1 MICIRTAVLATTLI
15 PIGAALAAL
24 AAPRAL
30 AEPPSAASAAA
41 PAAAPARPASTP
53 TPPTATGVVLP
64 DRAARSEQRR
74 ALCESDPRVVL
85 GQVTLDVC
93 LGAELFFRE
102 TFDGNG
108 RTCGSCHPAQNNYT
122 LDPDFIAGLP
132 DNDPLF
138 IAEQDAELSQLELP
152 ELLHDSALIL
162 VNADGLDDPTHK
174 FVMRSVSHMLGL
186 NTSTTPP
193 RLEEG
198 STRHAT
204 DGTLLPPLGR
214 LGWGGD
220 GAPGNGELRDFAD
233 GAIVQ
238 HMTRSLDRVE
248 GVDFDL
254 PTDEER
260 DEIAAFSGT
269 IGRMNEVEMSAV
281 SLSDRAAER
290 GRNAFLT
297 GNGQECAIRCHV
309 NAGANSLT
317 RDANGD
323 PIGGLE
329 NSSFDIGTALVRLP
343 RVDELDIPLDG
354 GFGLGPHL
362 DLDGDG
368 ELDSFGNGGMN
379 VAPLIEAA
387 DTAPMFHSNAFAT
400 LEDAIGFY
408 ASEDFAHSFVASTID
423 FTNRGFGEAMP
434 LTPRDISDIGR
445 FLRVVNG
452 SLNCQMAAYR
462 LRAAAEIT
470 EARGDHERHV
480 PLGLVALAAAEIDD
494 ALDVLGAVRRLNPR
508 AQSLLRDA
516 RQALGRARQ
525 CDSRQRLRHLRA
537 AIERVEEA
545 DRSLGCGLEMQ
556 LGQGTLMF

>member
-1 MICIRTAVLATTLI
+1 MHCCRGPIISAVMVQ
-15 PIGAALAAL
+15 IGAALAFIASPLAL
-24 AAPRAL
+24 AA
-30 AEPPSAASAAA
+30 EPVVGVAAPPGAGDGEPSAD
-41 PAAAPARPASTP
+41 RER
-53 TPPTATGVVLP
+53 
-64 DRAARSEQRR
+64 RAAERL
-74 ALCESDPRVVL
+74 ATCTSDPRVVL
-85 GQVTLDVC
+85 GQVSLDVC

-122 LDPDFIAGLP
+122 LDPAFIAGLAET
-132 DNDPLF
+132 DPLF
-138 IAEQDAELSQLELP
+138 IAEQDAELAELELS

-162 VNADGLDDPTHK
+162 VNADGLSDPTHN
-174 FVMRSVSHMLGL
+174 FVMRSVSHMLAL
-186 NTSTTPP
+186 ATSTTPP
-193 RLEEG
+193 RLAEG

-204 DGTLLPPLGR
+204 DGTLLPPLER

-220 GAPGNGELRDFAD
+220 GAPGDGELRDFAD

-238 HMTRSLDRVE
+238 HMTRSLERVE
-248 GVDFDL
+248 GVDFSL
-254 PTDEER
+254 PTDDER
-260 DEIAAFSGT
+260 EAIAAFSRT
-269 IGRMNEVEMSAV
+269 IGRMNEVEMSEV
-281 SLSDRAAER
+281 SLFDRGAER
-290 GRNAFLT
+290 GRKAFLT

-309 NAGANSLT
+309 NAGANSFT
-317 RDANGD
+317 RDINGD

-343 RVDELDIPLDG
+343 RVDELAIPLDG

-387 DTAPMFHSNAFAT
+387 DTAPLFHSNAFAT

-423 FTNRGFGEAMP
+423 FTNRGIGEAMP
-434 LTPRDISDIGR
+434 LTPQDISDIGR

-452 SLNCQMAAYR
+452 SLNCQMAAFR
-462 LRAAAEIT
+462 LRAATAIALTPGDHDEEIVIGLASLAEAEI
-470 EARGDHERHV
+470 R
-480 PLGLVALAAAEIDD
+480 D
-494 ALDVLGAVRRLNPR
+494 ALDVLGGVQHLNPR
-508 AQSLLRDA
+508 AQRLLRDA
-516 RQALGRARQ
+516 ARHVGKARSGRP
-525 CDSRQRLRHLRA
+525 RQRLHHLREA
-537 AIERVEEA
+537 TSSVSAA

-556 LGQGTLMF
+556 IGPGTLMF